1 MPNALGIGLLGPLQV
16 RDETGRQVHV
26 GGRQLR
32 VLLTLLALNAGRVV
46 PVTTLAGELWPD
58 DPPENPG
65 NALQTLVSRLRAELR
80 QAGAGEVIESHPAGY
95 RLAVPPEAVDV
106 MAFEELAA
114 QGRRALADGDA
125 GLAARVL
132 RDALLAWRGQPLA
145 DAAGSDFAEATAA
158 RLTELRSSVLAD
170 RIEADLT
177 LGEGASLVGELR
189 VLLSAD
195 PLAERPRAQLMRALY
210 AAGRQAEAIA
220 AYHEGRELLGVD
232 PSARLEQVYLGIL
245 RGGEQENDPERAG
258 VPARARPS
266 ASRAQSPLTS
276 FVGRDE
282 DLPRVLKNLDAA
294 RLVTLT
300 GPGGVGKTRLA
311 IEASGRL
318 GAAAWFV
325 PLAPVTEPAEVAY
338 TVLDTLGIREPVI
351 ARRAA
356 EPGTGPPDRLAAALG
371 DRDDVLILDNCEHV
385 IEAAAALA
393 GHVLAACPRLR
404 ILATSR
410 QPLRIDGETLC
421 PVPPLPIP
429 PAPAAPVTIASYG
442 SVRLL
447 RDRAVAVQP
456 DFELGEANAA
466 AVARICRALDGMPLA
481 IELAAVWLRTLTP
494 AQLAERLDDRFALLT
509 GGIRTAL
516 PRHQTLRAV
525 VDWSWDLLSE
535 RERVLARRLAVFP
548 GGVTLT
554 AAEQVCAGHPGQ
566 EASQLPASAVLTALA
581 GLVGK
586 SLLTRSDP

>member
-16 RDETGRQVHV
+16 RDETGRPVHV

-46 PVTTLAGELWPD
+46 PAGSLAGELWPD
-58 DPPENPG
+58 DPPGNPG
-65 NALQTLVSRLRAELR
+65 NALQTLISRLRAELR
-80 QAGAGEVIESHPAGY
+80 QAGAGDVIESHPAGY
-95 RLAVPPEAVDV
+95 RLAVPPDAVDV

-125 GLAARVL
+125 AQAARVL

-170 RIEADLT
+170 RIEADLA

-220 AYHEGRELLGVD
+220 AYHEGRELLADQLGVD
-232 PSARLEQVYLGIL
+232 PSAQLEQVYLGIL
-245 RGGEQENDPERAG
+245 RGWRRSRRAGPALAPMTRADPERAA
-258 VPARARPS
+258 VPAQARPS
-266 ASRAQSPLTS
+266 AARAQSPLTS

-282 DLPRVLKNLDAA
+282 DLPRVLKNLRAA

-311 IEASGRL
+311 IEASARL

-325 PLAPVTEPAEVAY
+325 PLAPVTDPAEVAY
-338 TVLDTLGIREPVI
+338 TVLDALGIREPVI

-356 EPGTGPPDRLAAALG
+356 EPGAGPLDRLAAALG

-393 GHVLAACPRLR
+393 GHVLAACPRL
-404 ILATSR
+404 
-410 QPLRIDGETLC
+410 QDPGHE
-421 PVPPLPIP
+421 
-429 PAPAAPVTIASYG
+429 
-442 SVRLL
+442 
-447 RDRAVAVQP
+447 Q
-456 DFELGEANAA
+456 AA
-466 AVARICRALDGMPLA
+466 AA
-481 IELAAVWLRTLTP
+481 
-494 AQLAERLDDRFALLT
+494 
-509 GGIRTAL
+509 
-516 PRHQTLRAV
+516 H
-525 VDWSWDLLSE
+525 
-535 RERVLARRLAVFP
+535 RR
-548 GGVTLT
+548 
-554 AAEQVCAGHPGQ
+554 
-566 EASQLPASAVLTALA
+566 
-581 GLVGK
+581 
-586 SLLTRSDP
+586 